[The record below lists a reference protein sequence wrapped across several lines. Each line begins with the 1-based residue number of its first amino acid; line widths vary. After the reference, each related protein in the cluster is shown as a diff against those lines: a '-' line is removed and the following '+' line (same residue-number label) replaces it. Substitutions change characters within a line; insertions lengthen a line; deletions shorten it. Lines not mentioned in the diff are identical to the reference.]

1 MLFMGAHRI
10 NHGTFDAQ
18 ICRQIQQL
26 LADVL
31 FAVEEII
38 SQMLVTA
45 DLGSLH
51 AALQEQRLAQVLFEE
66 LDFLGQVPK
75 ADLPAVRAYL
85 HVQEPSLREVVERLV
100 KEPDN
105 DAFREQLCQP
115 LSAPSV

>member
-1 MLFMGAHRI
+1 MYFQAFQKDIPPKLAADALF
-10 NHGTFDAQ
+10 T
-18 ICRQIQQL
+18 
-26 LADVL
+26 
-31 FAVEEII
+31 VEELI

-45 DLGSLH
+45 DVGFLY
-51 AALQEQRLAQVLFEE
+51 AALQEQRLAHVLSEE

-85 HVQEPSLREVVERLV
+85 HVQELSLREVVKRLV

-105 DAFREQLCQP
+105 DALREQLCQP